1 MLKPGVDFNEE
12 IRVTEPFLP
21 ALDEFVPYLQ
31 RIWETK
37 WLTNGGAMCAQL
49 ERALCAYLGVEHLGL
64 LANGTLALMV
74 ALRALDVSGEVI
86 TTPYTFIATPHA
98 LRWAGVQPVFV
109 DIDPRT
115 LTLDPSR
122 IEAAITPRTTAIMP
136 VHCYGNRCDVEAI
149 DAIAARHR
157 LRVVYD
163 AAHAFAV
170 CDGAG
175 SLMRH
180 GDLSVLSFHATKI
193 FSTIEGGAIIC
204 RDAAMLQRVKRLTN
218 FGLADEETVTEVGI
232 NGKMNEVSAAFGLF
246 QLGYV
251 TEVLARLRGLY
262 KSYRSALQD
271 VEGIRCVEL
280 YGQEQANHGF
290 FPVLVEPAYPL
301 TRDVLYG
308 ALRDAGIHAR
318 RYFFPLVTTFPM
330 YANHPSAARTNLP
343 VAQAISEQV
352 LCLPIFAA
360 MTDNQQGQVVE
371 VIRNA
376 WRNGSRHS

>member
-1 MLKPGVDFNEE
+1 
-12 IRVTEPFLP
+12 
-21 ALDEFVPYLQ
+21 LQ

-37 WLTNGGAMCAQL
+37 WLTNSGAMSAQL
-49 ERALCAYLGVEHLGL
+49 EHALCAYLGVEHLGL

-74 ALRALDVSGEVI
+74 ALKALDLSGEVI
-86 TTPYTFIATPHA
+86 TTPYTFVATPHA

-109 DIDPRT
+109 DIAPRT
-115 LTLDPSR
+115 LTLDPAR

-149 DAIAARHR
+149 GAIAERHG
-157 LRVVYD
+157 LKVVYD

-180 GDLSVLSFHATKI
+180 GDLSVLSFHATKV
-193 FSTIEGGAIIC
+193 FSTIEGGAIVC
-204 RDAAMLQRVKRLTN
+204 RDAAMLQRIKRLRN
-218 FGLADEETVTEVGI
+218 FGLADEETVTDVGI
-232 NGKMNEVSAAFGLF
+232 NGKMNEVCAAFGLF
-246 QLGYV
+246 QLAHV
-251 TEVLARLRGLY
+251 TEVLAKLRGLY

-271 VEGIRCVEL
+271 VEGIRCLEP

-290 FPVLVEPAYPL
+290 FPVLVETTYPL
-301 TRDVLYG
+301 TRDALYA
-308 ALRDAGIHAR
+308 ALCDAGVHAR

-330 YANHPSAARTNLP
+330 YADHTSAARANLP
-343 VAQAISEQV
+343 VAHAISEQV

-360 MTDNQQGQVVE
+360 MTHAQQTQVVE
-371 VIRNA
+371 VIRHP
-376 WRNGSRHS
+376 WRHRSRQP